1 MSKLDCIATDSI
13 FRWQRSYSIDRFGP
27 IGMDEMAT
35 EEVQVQSE
43 LDMLE
48 AEG

>member
-1 MSKLDCIATDSI
+1 MRPDDHKAIQLV
-13 FRWQRSYSIDRFGP
+13 RFGP